1 MNELSEKYSNKFAI
15 VASVLALIGMGDA
28 IYLVVHSLNGDQIP
42 CGLSG
47 GCGAVLSS
55 KYSEIFGIPLA
66 FFGFAAYFIAFCL
79 ALLTAFRNSKLWNLF
94 GLQVFFM
101 VCFSAWLTYIQA
113 FILLEYCQ
121 YCLVSAGVCCS
132 LFLVFL
138 ISKLI
143 KK

>member
-1 MNELSEKYSNKFAI
+1 MNELAEKYSNKFAI
-15 VASVLALIGMGDA
+15 VACLLALVGLGDA
-28 IYLVVHSLNGDQIP
+28 IYLVVHSINGEQIP

-55 KYSEIFGIPLA
+55 QYSTIVGIPLA
-66 FFGFAAYFIAFCL
+66 FFGVAAYFIAFCL
-79 ALLTAFRNSKLWNLF
+79 ALLTAFGNSKLWILF
-94 GLQVFFM
+94 GLQVSFM

-113 FILLEYCQ
+113 YILLEYCQ
-121 YCLVSAGVCCS
+121 YCLVSAGICLS

-138 ISKLI
+138 TSKLF